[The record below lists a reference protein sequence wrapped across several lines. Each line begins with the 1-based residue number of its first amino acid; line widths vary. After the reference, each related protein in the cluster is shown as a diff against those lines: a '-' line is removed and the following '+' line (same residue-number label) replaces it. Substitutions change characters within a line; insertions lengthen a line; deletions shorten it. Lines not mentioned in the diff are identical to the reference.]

1 MQMPIRI
8 RRLRLKMSDSLPKM
22 TEPMAKNTMKA
33 VITQLTPDGLSPNAW
48 EIAGVETLKTVS
60 FRTAKKTR

>member
-1 MQMPIRI
+1 
-8 RRLRLKMSDSLPKM
+8 M
-22 TEPMAKNTMKA
+22 TEPMAKKTMKE
-33 VITQLTPDGLSPNAW
+33 VITQLTPDGVRENCR